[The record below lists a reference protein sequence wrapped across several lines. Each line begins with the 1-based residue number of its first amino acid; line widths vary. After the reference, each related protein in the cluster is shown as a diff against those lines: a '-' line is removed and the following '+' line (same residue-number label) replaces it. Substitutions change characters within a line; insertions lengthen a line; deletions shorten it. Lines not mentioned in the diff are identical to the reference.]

1 MAFRFRIRY
10 NKATIEKLRDVMK
23 NKRMI
28 GFLLVISGCFF
39 WGIGGTVSQQLFA
52 QGIEVSWLVSTRLL
66 IAGTL
71 LLLTQAIFKDR
82 TQILMIWREKYS
94 ATRLVIFALVG
105 MLAVQYTYMASIK
118 EGNAAVATLL
128 QYLAPVMIIV
138 WVAVRGQA
146 KFTRKDAVTI
156 SLALGGSFLLL
167 TNGSISALA
176 VPLPAVIWGLL
187 SGASL
192 AFYTL
197 YAIPLLRRF
206 DSLVVVGWAMVLAGI
221 AMSFVQA
228 PWEVNVTAW
237 TASTIIYLIIVI
249 IFGTMLSFWFYIES
263 LQTLSVKETSLLGN
277 IEPLTA
283 VLATVL
289 WLKEPFGP
297 FQWLGTSLILVM
309 MIYLALKGEK
319 KSEPKQSE
327 LVH

>member
-1 MAFRFRIRY
+1 M
-10 NKATIEKLRDVMK
+10 N
-23 NKRMI
+23 NNRMI
-28 GFLLVISGCFF
+28 GFILVVSGCFF
-39 WGIGGTVSQQLFA
+39 WGIGGTVAQQLFT

-82 TQILMIWREKYS
+82 TQIVDIWREKYG
-94 ATRLVIFALVG
+94 ATRLVIFAIVG

-138 WVAVRGQA
+138 WVALRGQS
-146 KFTRKDAVTI
+146 KFTKKDAVTI
-156 SLALGGSFLLL
+156 VLALGGSFFLL
-167 TNGSISALA
+167 TNGSLSALA
-176 VPLPAVIWGLL
+176 VPLPAIIWGLL
-187 SGASL
+187 SGVTL

-197 YAIPLLRRF
+197 YAIPLLKRF

-228 PWEVNVTAW
+228 PWQVDL
-237 TASTIIYLIIVI
+237 STFTPTTYFYLVIVI
-249 IFGTMLSFWFYIES
+249 IFGTMLAFWFYIES
-263 LQTLSVKETSLLGN
+263 LQTLSAKETSLLGN

-289 WLKEPFGP
+289 WLKEPFGT
-297 FQWLGTSLILVM
+297 FQWFGTALILLM
-309 MIYLALKGEK
+309 MIYIALKAEK
-319 KSEPKQSE
+319 KPENN
-327 LVH
+327 